1 MLNESNARD
10 TLRAAK
16 EMKPF
21 KTRSPLSAFAPGGAD
36 RQAANPTL
44 SGPELPCVRSEDL
57 IGKDREIM
65 IEHAGAYY
73 RLRITRANKLI
84 LTK

>member
-1 MLNESNARD
+1 MSNVAGQRFVN
-10 TLRAAK
+10 AAEAK
-16 EMKPF
+16 LPAQKVVEKHAV
-21 KTRSPLSAFAPGGAD
+21 RPGAI
-36 RQAANPTL
+36 
-44 SGPELPCVRSEDL
+44 GPGLPCVRSDEL

-65 IEHAGAYY
+65 IEHDGAYY

>member
-1 MLNESNARD
+1 MNSAEETIL
-10 TLRAAK
+10 
-16 EMKPF
+16 KP
-21 KTRSPLSAFAPGGAD
+21 KPTYSQPSKHSIQPSAYGPG
-36 RQAANPTL
+36 
-44 SGPELPCVRSEDL
+44 LPCVRSEDL

-65 IEHAGAYY
+65 IEHIGVYY

>member
-1 MLNESNARD
+1 MNPP
-10 TLRAAK
+10 
-16 EMKPF
+16 KPKSTTASF
-21 KTRSPLSAFAPGGAD
+21 DQPPISKRVVQTKAFGPG
-36 RQAANPTL
+36 
-44 SGPELPCVRSEDL
+44 LPCVNSNEL

-65 IEHAGAYY
+65 IEHGGVYY

>member
-1 MLNESNARD
+1 M
-10 TLRAAK
+10 
-16 EMKPF
+16 
-21 KTRSPLSAFAPGGAD
+21 
-36 RQAANPTL
+36 
-44 SGPELPCVRSEDL
+44 PCVRTEDL

>member
-1 MLNESNARD
+1 MNTIKPKPPTTQPGLH
-10 TLRAAK
+10 TAK
-16 EMKPF
+16 P
-21 KTRSPLSAFAPGGAD
+21 SAYGPG
-36 RQAANPTL
+36 
-44 SGPELPCVRSEDL
+44 LPCVRSEDL

-65 IEHAGAYY
+65 IEHCGVYY

>member
-1 MLNESNARD
+1 MIINEGHTAMT
-10 TLRAAK
+10 TL
-16 EMKPF
+16 KP
-21 KTRSPLSAFAPGGAD
+21 KPPLSLPKQSIQPASFGPG
-36 RQAANPTL
+36 
-44 SGPELPCVRSEDL
+44 LPCVRSEDL

-65 IEHAGAYY
+65 IEHAGVYY